1 MSAALWNLSLATG
14 RVGIMRAVGS
24 GRAIADSWLVAQ
36 SLVMQVAEARDKARV
51 TACASS
57 EGGNAIGNTET

>member
-1 MSAALWNLSLATG
+1 
-14 RVGIMRAVGS
+14 MRAVGS

-51 TACASS
+51 TACDSS